1 MSASDPPVDFPRWF
15 CYFNELIS
23 NQDSLDHEVRMTR
36 HLQDESGRRW
46 KAWLAS
52 RDVFWPDPKM
62 KKKPDDREA
71 ILFVCFSDP
80 TQPQRRIQLPAGSFD
95 EMSAEDLMSQF
106 LVAKPDPEIR

>member
-1 MSASDPPVDFPRWF
+1 
-15 CYFNELIS
+15 
-23 NQDSLDHEVRMTR
+23 
-36 HLQDESGRRW
+36 
-46 KAWLAS
+46 
-52 RDVFWPDPKM
+52 M

-95 EMSAEDLMSQF
+95 EMSADDLMSQF